1 MRTIEISQETFDRL
15 AKYATGFDTPENV
28 ISRLLDTQE
37 VELSQRPELTFKPES
52 EELFKQ
58 ELIRTKYA
66 KVELYKADGSK
77 EEGEWNART
86 INQTSSLRSNL
97 WSGYLRNWKEKGII
111 RAVFTIKEN
120 KNGIDVK
127 RSAIYKNFKINQLD
141 TGTITVYNA
150 GEIVDTV
157 MPVLRVI
164 AQEIGVSPVNSNGND
179 RNTRQLGQLIIEKL
193 STY

>member
-28 ISRLLDTQE
+28 INRLLDTQE

-58 ELIRTKYA
+58 ELIRIKHA
-66 KVELYKADGSK
+66 KVELYKADGTK

-179 RNTRQLGQLIIEKL
+179 RNTRQLGLLIIEKL
-193 STY
+193 S